1 MLKETEKLMME
12 AYNIKPH
19 VFELYKQALNDV
31 EEQFKIYDEIREYNQ
46 LKVLNAFQEE
56 RISDMHFTNSSGYG
70 YDDIGRD
77 TLDKVYA
84 RIFNTESALVRPH
97 FVNGTHAIGCALM
110 GNLRTNDTMLCIT
123 GTPYDTLHNI
133 IGISGDS
140 ILNGYIV
147 DRGKDDG
154 IEKGMVV
161 ISADG
166 LVGQVS
172 SVGKNWAIVQCIV
185 NENVKVAVMVDSTR
199 ENTGILQGY
208 KDYFNNNLAKVL
220 NLPMD
225 SEVKEGDVIVT
236 SGLGGYY
243 PKEIKIG
250 EVVSVEEDRVKVM
263 KSAIVKPYVDFNK
276 IEELFIVAPKD
287 KREIKYD

>member
-123 GTPYDTLHNI
+123 GTPYDTLHNR
-133 IGISGDS
+133 
-140 ILNGYIV
+140 Y
-147 DRGKDDG
+147 
-154 IEKGMVV
+154 
-161 ISADG
+161 
-166 LVGQVS
+166 
-172 SVGKNWAIVQCIV
+172 
-185 NENVKVAVMVDSTR
+185 
-199 ENTGILQGY
+199 
-208 KDYFNNNLAKVL
+208 
-220 NLPMD
+220 
-225 SEVKEGDVIVT
+225 
-236 SGLGGYY
+236 
-243 PKEIKIG
+243 
-250 EVVSVEEDRVKVM
+250 
-263 KSAIVKPYVDFNK
+263 
-276 IEELFIVAPKD
+276 
-287 KREIKYD
+287 